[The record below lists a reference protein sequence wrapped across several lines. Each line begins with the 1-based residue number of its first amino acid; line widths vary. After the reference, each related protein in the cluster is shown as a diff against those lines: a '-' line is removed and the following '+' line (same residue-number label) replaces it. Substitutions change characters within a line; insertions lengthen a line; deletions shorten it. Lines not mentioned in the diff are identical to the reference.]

1 MRALLQFKNFY
12 ISMNLNSI
20 GVLNFFT
27 TRSGVMFS
35 FFLITERAKN
45 RKFSERKKFE
55 KVVLVHKFEERR
67 RKGVVVSFKP
77 CFGSTEQE
85 SMCKNFR

>member
-1 MRALLQFKNFY
+1 
-12 ISMNLNSI
+12 MNLNSI
-20 GVLNFFT
+20 GVLYFLRLGQALCFLL
-27 TRSGVMFS
+27 
-35 FFLITERAKN
+35 FLITERAKN
-45 RKFSERKKFE
+45 RKFSEWKKFE

-85 SMCKNFR
+85 SRCENFR